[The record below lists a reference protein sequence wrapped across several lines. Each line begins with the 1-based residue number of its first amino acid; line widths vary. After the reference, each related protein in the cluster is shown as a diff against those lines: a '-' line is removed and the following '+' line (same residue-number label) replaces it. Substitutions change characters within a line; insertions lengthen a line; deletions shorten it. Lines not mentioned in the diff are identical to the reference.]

1 MKHMQIVFLAL
12 VAFLGT
18 LPGISLAQE
27 NADNPSHLIEQSTQ
41 KVLQAL
47 EAQTGTGETVSVSA
61 LADELLSILE
71 PVVDFDSIA
80 RGVMGKYGRTAS
92 DAQIEEFA
100 TVFRESLVSLY
111 ARSFRTFDIREIR
124 VLDMPGDFDPA
135 TAEKASV
142 GMQATTADG
151 ESFSLSYS
159 MRRNATGNW
168 VVRNIVVDG
177 INLGLTYMN
186 QFDGAMS
193 RHGSID
199 KVIAQWPEEM
209 REQTVVDKD
218 KDKG

>member
-71 PVVDFDSIA
+71 TVVDFDSIA

-100 TVFRESLVSLY
+100 TVF
-111 ARSFRTFDIREIR
+111 REIR

-159 MRRNATGNW
+159 MRRNAKGNW

-218 KDKG
+218 KGR

>member
-71 PVVDFDSIA
+71 TVVDFDSIA

-100 TVFRESLVSLY
+100 TVF
-111 ARSFRTFDIREIR
+111 REIR

-159 MRRNATGNW
+159 MRRNAKGNW

-209 REQTVVDKD
+209 RE
-218 KDKG
+218 